1 MRDSTPNPRALRLRP
16 LCSRG
21 AQLQGK
27 VPLAALTRLGESFV
41 AAADGSASWQLVCSS
56 KAVAGGEAEW
66 WVLLRA
72 EAVVPLLCQRCL
84 APMAQALTVNRAI
97 RFVEDEDLAAR
108 LDEELEDDVL
118 CLPPA
123 LDVQALLED
132 ELILGLPL
140 VPKHETSCPQPLLPA
155 SRLSSERAGVLLQAS
170 PDEPHPFAALEA
182 LKRSR
187 AQS

>member
-1 MRDSTPNPRALRLRP
+1 
-16 LCSRG
+16 
-21 AQLQGK
+21 
-27 VPLAALTRLGESFV
+27 
-41 AAADGSASWQLVCSS
+41 
-56 KAVAGGEAEW
+56 
-66 WVLLRA
+66 
-72 EAVVPLLCQRCL
+72 
-84 APMAQALTVNRAI
+84 
-97 RFVEDEDLAAR
+97 
-108 LDEELEDDVL
+108 
-118 CLPPA
+118 
-123 LDVQALLED
+123 VQALLED